1 MQGLIVI
8 GKLLDISRRG
18 IDCGAELS
26 PGSVLQRKEEEMI
39 GLKMHWQSIQ
49 RTNGKKHLIMQW
61 ACPDSGSCL
70 RLGKLDRSF
79 PACDSRQSP
88 MDVGCRF
95 GTPFALFDVY

>member
-70 RLGKLDRSF
+70 RLGSWIDLSLL
-79 PACDSRQSP
+79 
-88 MDVGCRF
+88 RF
-95 GTPFALFDVY
+95 TPKPNGRGL